1 MANKKAVS
9 KLMTFSEL
17 SEIYPLTHFVD
28 FSSATSTKQ
37 HHKILL
43 CASMK

>member
-1 MANKKAVS
+1 MANKRAVS

-17 SEIYPLTHFVD
+17 SEIYPVTHFVD
-28 FSSATSTKQ
+28 FSSATSTK

-43 CASMK
+43 CTSMK